1 MNMLNTLAAW
11 ILLGFYLAFVLPA
24 WRTLLGRLSKR
35 LGDWTVGLLLLPY
48 LLAVSLQPEFGDLLR
63 FVIYLA
69 LPTLWL
75 RLRPPKNRPFDG
87 YHILTILCIWVPVEF
102 DLFVLGL
109 DLIVPFADVSAW
121 LSGLYLLPSVT
132 AALIPGVDLPIDT
145 LTGAVLALFLFTV
158 HYPLDDHLSNGIG
171 FTFRLS
177 LKDLENALSGLLAYA
192 VVGIPLG
199 VGLGFLRYDP
209 KAPPLLDMLGG
220 LLAGYL
226 LVALVEEMLFRGVI
240 QNLLAERLRKPYMGL
255 GIAAVIFGLAHLN
268 NTTSGFSEPNWAYAL
283 MAGLAGLSYGWVW
296 MRTGKVT
303 ASAITHALVNFM
315 WWIVF

>member
-1 MNMLNTLAAW
+1 MNILNRSAAW
-11 ILLGFYLAFVLPA
+11 VLLGLYLAFAVPG
-24 WRTLLGRLSKR
+24 WRDLLARLSKR
-35 LGDWTVGLLLLPY
+35 LGDGAVGILLLPY
-48 LLAVSLQPEFGDLLR
+48 MLAVNLRPDLGSLLR
-63 FVIYLA
+63 FAIYLA

-87 YHILTILCIWVPVEF
+87 YHILAILCIWVPVEF

-109 DLIVPFADVSAW
+109 DLIVPFADVRTW
-121 LSGLYLLPSVT
+121 LSGLSLLPSVT
-132 AALIPGVDLPIDT
+132 ATLVPGVTLPIDT

-158 HYPLDDHLSNGIG
+158 HHPLDGIG
-171 FTFRLS
+171 FTFHLDLND
-177 LKDLENALSGLLAYA
+177 LKYALLGLLAYMI
-192 VVGIPLG
+192 VGAPLG
-199 VGLGFLRYDP
+199 LALGFLGYGP
-209 KAPPLLDMLGG
+209 EVPPLLDMLSG

-240 QNLLAERLRKPYMGL
+240 QNLLAKRLQKPYVAL

-268 NTTSGFSEPNWAYAL
+268 NATRGFSEPNWAYAL
-283 MAGLAGLSYGWVW
+283 MASLAGLSYGWVW